1 MLRSLR
7 EPRYAALA
15 TLMFLV
21 ALVCIGAGT
30 WQISRFVWKEDANG
44 TLRTNFHAAAE
55 PVGDVLVIHGAPLP
69 SSDSYKYRTVT
80 VTGTYDAAHQVLV
93 RNESIDAPQSDTD
106 TGGSENGYFVLTPLR
121 TSTATLLVARGF
133 IAQSNAAAPPVP
145 PAPPAGTVSV
155 RARAMPPD
163 TRNDHGDELQGQVN
177 SINVGQQQAR
187 IGGTFYD
194 GYVELLADQAGTQG
208 LTAIPGPSLSNP
220 AGGAIEPQHFAY
232 IIQWYLFAAL
242 AIAAPF
248 VMIRA
253 ERHYKKQDA
262 LDEFA

>member
-1 MLRSLR
+1 
-7 EPRYAALA
+7 
-15 TLMFLV
+15 MFLV
-21 ALVCIGAGT
+21 ALVCVGAGT

-44 TLRTNFHAAAE
+44 ALRTNFHAAAA
-55 PVGDVLVIHGAPLP
+55 PVGDVLVIHGTAAP

-80 VTGTYDAAHQVLV
+80 VTGTYDAEHQVLV

-133 IAQSNAAAPPVP
+133 IAQPNAEATPAM
-145 PAPPAGTVSV
+145 PAPPTGTVSI

-163 TRNDHGDELQGQVN
+163 TTNDHADELHRQVN
-177 SINVGQQQAR
+177 SINVAQQQAR
-187 IGGTFYD
+187 LGGRFYD
-194 GYVELLADQAGTQG
+194 GYAELLSGQAGTQG
-208 LTAIPGPSLSNP
+208 LTAIPGPGLSNP

>member
-15 TLMFLV
+15 ALMFLV
-21 ALVCIGAGT
+21 ALVCIGAGS

-44 TLRTNFHAAAE
+44 ALRTNFHAASA
-55 PVGDVLVIHGAPLP
+55 PVDDVLVLHGATPP
-69 SSDSYKYRTVT
+69 AADSYKYRTIT
-80 VTGTYDAAHQVLV
+80 ATGTYDAAHQVLV
-93 RNESIDAPQSDTD
+93 RNESINAPQSDTD
-106 TGGSENGYFVLTPLR
+106 SGGSENGYFVLTPLH

-133 IAQSNAAAPPVP
+133 IAVSDSSAAPEIT
-145 PAPPAGTVSV
+145 APPSGTVSV
-155 RARAMPPD
+155 RARAMPAD
-163 TRNDHGDELQGQVN
+163 TTNDHAGELRGQVN
-177 SINVGQQQAR
+177 SINVAQQQAR
-187 IGGTFYD
+187 LGGTFYD
-194 GYVELLADQAGTQG
+194 GYAELLADQPGTQG
-208 LTAIPGPSLSNP
+208 LTVIPGPSLSNP

-232 IIQWYLFAAL
+232 VIQWYLFAAL